1 MIFNCPKCDKSIK
14 VADEKAGKKGKCPGC
29 GEILTIPVAVIEE
42 PVEEIDDLDEVEEK
56 KEDVE
61 KRQEEADERAAL
73 NAELIR
79 REIDPVIESVKRLS
93 DLSEKALAISQN
105 LQLIQQSLGDMKGD
119 MEQHLNRVLTVLE
132 PADEHNGGSPA
143 AGPAAEPAA
152 EAASEAAPAESS
164 EPKAGPFTE
173 EELKKA
179 AVQIANEKR
188 GEFRCLSCRSVWIGR
203 NRLLGANPTD
213 AFRCPNGCN
222 QGVVL

>member
-1 MIFNCPKCDKSIK
+1 MIFNCPKCDKRIK
-14 VADEKAGKKGKCPGC
+14 VAEEKAGKKGKCPGC

-93 DLSEKALAISQN
+93 DLSEKAQAISQN
-105 LQLIQQSLGDMKGD
+105 LQLIQESLGSMKGE
-119 MEQHLNRVLTVLE
+119 MEEHLNRILTVLE
-132 PADEHNGGSPA
+132 PADEHNGKSPA
-143 AGPAAEPAA
+143 EEP
-152 EAASEAAPAESS
+152 ASEAAPAESAA
-164 EPKAGPFTE
+164 PKAGPFTE
-173 EELKKA
+173 EDLQKA
-179 AVQIANEKR
+179 AVQIVNEKR
-188 GEFRCLSCRSVWIGR
+188 GEFRCLSCRSVWIGA

-213 AFRCPNGCN
+213 AYKCPNGCN
-222 QGVVL
+222 QAVVL